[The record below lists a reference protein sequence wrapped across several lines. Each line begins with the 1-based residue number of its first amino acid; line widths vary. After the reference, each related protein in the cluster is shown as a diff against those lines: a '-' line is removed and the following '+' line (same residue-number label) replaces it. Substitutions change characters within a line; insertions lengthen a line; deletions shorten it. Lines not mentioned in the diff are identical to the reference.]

1 MAKPQENVQAVVDV
15 KKKLDDVL
23 VGNNYEKML
32 DHEVKT
38 ENFGLFFVTR
48 GEEER
53 NRIYRRRGEQEIT
66 MSAWH
71 LTVGLNRQ
79 TLDSKDSQLVKV
91 LKKD

>member
-38 ENFGLFFVTR
+38 ENFGLFFVTQEER
-48 GEEER
+48 KRETEFIEEEES
-53 NRIYRRRGEQEIT
+53 RRLLCQHGI
-66 MSAWH
+66 
-71 LTVGLNRQ
+71 
-79 TLDSKDSQLVKV
+79 
-91 LKKD
+91 